1 MPRPTH
7 RPTSAGPLP
16 SAAAPSQP
24 VRTAALVAGLALGA
38 ALAAGLGRG
47 GVLLSPAAAA
57 ASSMLAVEVPMA
69 SHHYLAEPGLGVA
82 LGRVARA
89 LLGSG
94 GKKEEGG
101 GASKLSALSIN
112 APGEWRAGAFHATS
126 ALKRAKGHPDT
137 PDWGVP
143 GAAPAA
149 ERGVAAGEA
158 QTSSPAG
165 ERKRRP
171 FPRNSPLSL
180 NTHCSDPYP
189 AHLSLTTQYSGHP
202 VGRALQ
208 ERVRE
213 RERGRETE
221 TERKAEKRKKRG
233 GTRQRERARARARG
247 GGGGGGGVV

>member
-1 MPRPTH
+1 MPRPTP

-24 VRTAALVAGLALGA
+24 ARTAALVAGLALGA

-143 GAAPAA
+143 GAAAPA
-149 ERGVAAGEA
+149 ERG
-158 QTSSPAG
+158 
-165 ERKRRP
+165 
-171 FPRNSPLSL
+171 
-180 NTHCSDPYP
+180 C
-189 AHLSLTTQYSGHP
+189 
-202 VGRALQ
+202 
-208 ERVRE
+208 
-213 RERGRETE
+213 
-221 TERKAEKRKKRG
+221 
-233 GTRQRERARARARG
+233 G
-247 GGGGGGGVV
+247 GGGGSNLQPGGGEEEATVPP